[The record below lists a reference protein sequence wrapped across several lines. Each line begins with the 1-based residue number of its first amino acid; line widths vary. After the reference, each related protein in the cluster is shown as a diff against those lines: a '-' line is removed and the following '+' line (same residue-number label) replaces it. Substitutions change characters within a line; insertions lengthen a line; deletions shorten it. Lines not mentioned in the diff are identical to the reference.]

1 MTRVSGEE
9 EGGEPTG
16 VGGRLSA
23 RYIRM
28 PLTMPTGGQGQDE
41 PPPKAFDG
49 SPSPSCPARRE
60 ASAGT
65 AQHDWPRRLCGEQGC
80 ACGRPPT
87 HPDIDKPARNKRFSQ
102 LVFGWRRRQPNRPLG
117 GTTGSWPSLWTLLLS
132 GVPGGA
138 QRIRPAAQPRQ
149 AGMGRWALPSISP
162 SSSDLVILLM
172 PTRAV
177 DLGVDGTG
185 PRSLVDLHSPASN
198 SSGCSAQPLSP
209 VLPLSPFPGHL
220 FFFCK
225 ILGRCAGWLGPPP
238 TVLVPDK

>member
-1 MTRVSGEE
+1 MVG
-9 EGGEPTG
+9 EGGCQQDIYGCLQSCRRDPRP
-16 VGGRLSA
+16 GRTT
-23 RYIRM
+23 
-28 PLTMPTGGQGQDE
+28 P
-41 PPPKAFDG
+41 F
-49 SPSPSCPARRE
+49 E
-60 ASAGT
+60 ASMGLRHRRSQPAGKPGT
-65 AQHDWPRRLCGEQGC
+65 GMVQHDWPGPLCGAQGY
-80 ACGRPPT
+80 ACGRLPT
-87 HPDIDKPARNKRFSQ
+87 CPDIVKPARNKRFSQ

-177 DLGVDGTG
+177 DLGVEGMD
-185 PRSLVDLHSPASN
+185 PQSLVDLHSPASN

-225 ILGRCAGWLGPPP
+225 ILGRCAGWLGPSP